1 MRRLAAFLL
10 LAAGTGLVFDSSLT
24 RAGDN
29 DSEPPGD
36 RVEDPNSGEAP
47 APGRGKRGERGRRGR
62 GGPPENG
69 GRPGGGPGGPR
80 HQGPPPVIA
89 ALDAVVN
96 GVISSSEIAGAVA
109 ALKTLDRNGDGE
121 LTMDELAPERPGR
134 GGPAGGEF
142 GRRGGREGTRGPG
155 DRGRERR
162 GGRPSPEEFVARV
175 MESDEDGDGRISRD
189 EAPDR
194 LLRGFDRI
202 DADGSGMIDKSELE
216 EAAKRFG
223 EGRGREGGPGGR
235 NKARRPAP
243 DDDTSV

>member
-89 ALDAVVN
+89 ALDAD
-96 GVISSSEIAGAVA
+96 EIVKGW
-109 ALKTLDRNGDGE
+109 
-121 LTMDELAPERPGR
+121 
-134 GGPAGGEF
+134 F
-142 GRRGGREGTRGPG
+142 
-155 DRGRERR
+155 
-162 GGRPSPEEFVARV
+162 
-175 MESDEDGDGRISRD
+175 SDEFLNSYTAVKKMENEMFRD
-189 EAPDR
+189 TDPTDM
-194 LLRGFDRI
+194 F
-202 DADGSGMIDKSELE
+202 
-216 EAAKRFG
+216 
-223 EGRGREGGPGGR
+223 
-235 NKARRPAP
+235 RRYR
-243 DDDTSV
+243 DVY